1 MEILLLL
8 AVAYAGARG
17 IEKLAGAPDR
27 RQDSA
32 AARQTVEKV
41 AASGPAQA
49 AVAPGPAQPGGTFS
63 AAAPRASRLG
73 GKAAAIPAAGV
84 ESGATMWRA
93 FQEGYT
99 AAWPEARARHRR
111 RMAERAERRR
121 IERQEK
127 QAAKKAAEAVAA
139 APPKPGYPPAPP
151 HPPRPG
157 GEKKDPAAVRRPS
170 GKDKDKDK
178 AGDGTE
184 AWSDWDDWDD
194 WDGFGEQPEPDQWVD
209 PLADPPAKDAQ
220 QPGRPVHVI
229 TKAPERT
236 EADRERERADAAE
249 KKAEQARKDADAA
262 RERAATDKV
271 LAAQKEA
278 REAKERAAAAEAQ
291 REAAEQRAAE
301 AQKEAQR
308 PRLAVVPDPTPAPA
322 QNGDDTV
329 PSPST
334 LIPEIRTLDGL
345 LNAYAVTSAMCQMRA
360 EEAEAIAADDRML
373 SSRLDQFEAQMADL
387 EVDDATRVEIAE
399 LRDLIA
405 TQSKTAATYA
415 GAAVDSAGIATAVAQ
430 AAHKAHGGIAE
441 AVQSSPIEVAAQRGY
456 YER

>member
-1 MEILLLL
+1 MELLLLL

-17 IEKLAGAPDR
+17 IEKLTGAPDR

-32 AARQTVEKV
+32 AARETVEKV
-41 AASGPAQA
+41 AASGPKKGA
-49 AVAPGPAQPGGTFS
+49 AAPGPVEPGGTFS
-63 AAAPRASRLG
+63 AAAPRSSRLG

-84 ESGATMWRA
+84 ETGATMWRA
-93 FQEGYT
+93 FKEGYT
-99 AAWPEARARHRR
+99 TAWPEARARHRQ

-127 QAAKKAAEAVAA
+127 QTARKTAEAVAT
-139 APPKPGYPPAPP
+139 APPKPDYPPPTPP
-151 HPPRPG
+151 AAKEQRRPPEPGFPYPYGKTEYSPGRP
-157 GEKKDPAAVRRPS
+157 ETRRDPA
-170 GKDKDKDK
+170 
-178 AGDGTE
+178 
-184 AWSDWDDWDD
+184 DWDDWGDRR
-194 WDGFGEQPEPDQWVD
+194 EPAEPGTWKD
-209 PLADPPAKDAQ
+209 PLADPPADDRQ
-220 QPGRPVHVI
+220 QPGDPVHVI
-229 TKAPERT
+229 TTAPERT
-236 EADRERERADAAE
+236 EADRERERAEAAE
-249 KKAEQARKDADAA
+249 KKAEEARKDADAA
-262 RERAATDKV
+262 RKQAATDKV

-278 REAKERAAAAEAQ
+278 REAKERAEAAEAR

-301 AQKEAQR
+301 VQKEAQR
-308 PRLAVVPDPTPAPA
+308 PRLTVVPDQSPAPA
-322 QNGDDTV
+322 QNGDAV

-373 SSRLDQFEAQMADL
+373 SHRLDQFEAQMASL

-415 GAAVDSAGIATAVAQ
+415 GAAVDSAGIATAVAA